1 MSDWLPT
8 SDTSSGH
15 PNGQNGDSRSP
26 NPSPN
31 TGRCIYGFVLFLV
44 SILMFLLYFLYAIIT
59 TQVFQ
64 SIGLTYFERKYWSL
78 AIPTQILVSIVMFAV
93 CLYPSVNYLFTPS
106 LNHCNTLFDS
116 NTRNTSSMKTSSMD
130 TMETKEEKSHRK
142 AIPPIQDLKP
152 DFVSQQL
159 YLN

>member
-8 SDTSSGH
+8 DSTSGQ

-44 SILMFLLYFLYAIIT
+44 SILMLLLYFLYAIIT
-59 TQVFQ
+59 TDVFQ

-78 AIPTQILVSIVMFAV
+78 AIPTQILVSIMAFAV

-116 NTRNTSSMKTSSMD
+116 NTRNQSLNTSSVHTMD
-130 TMETKEEKSHRK
+130 TNGHNDHRK
-142 AIPPIQDLKP
+142 AIPPICDLKA

-159 YLN
+159 YLH